1 MTLNH
6 HIAESRAAGLRAAA
20 AHGRRVRSASRG
32 DRVAERLDR
41 MPWVARAGLFAA
53 VVAAAFGVTGR

>member
-6 HIAESRAAGLRAAA
+6 HIAESRAADLRAAA
-20 AHGRRVRSASRG
+20 AHGRRSRSAPYG

-41 MPWVARAGLFAA
+41 MPRYARAGLFAA
-53 VVAAAFGVTGR
+53 VVAAAFGVNGR